1 MAPRSEAPSLRRR
14 ALAHGVYWFLAMTPL
29 GLMLPYF
36 ALYLREE
43 AGLSGAEIGAVMAV
57 MPAVAM
63 FCQPFWG
70 IVADRTGLRARTLV
84 VLCAGAAAGYL
95 AIGAAEGLRALLAA
109 TALLAVFARALIP
122 LSLSVSIPAFAD
134 HAHAFGL
141 VRALGTIGFG
151 VAMFGFPALL
161 ASAASASG
169 RAPAGLGL
177 LFPAAAVLSGAAAL
191 AALALPAGG
200 ALALRA
206 APGEWRSL
214 ARNGPFVRLLA
225 LGVGAFLFQN
235 GPLELFPVLV
245 RARGGDYE
253 TIRTMWV
260 WMLVPEVVLIAL
272 LGAALA
278 RFAPRSLLAIGLLA
292 NGVRWLGTA
301 GLESLAWLAP
311 LQALHAVVVLGL
323 MLGGPLYLDA
333 AVPAQLRSTAQAGF
347 AVVSV
352 GVGGTA
358 SSLLSGW
365 LLDVGGPAAPCG
377 VAGAGSLLLALA
389 ARRWLPRVR
398 GGWREAG

>member
-1 MAPRSEAPSLRRR
+1 
-14 ALAHGVYWFLAMTPL
+14 MTPL

-169 RAPAGLGL
+169 RAPAGL
-177 LFPAAAVLSGAAAL
+177 
-191 AALALPAGG
+191 
-200 ALALRA
+200 
-206 APGEWRSL
+206 
-214 ARNGPFVRLLA
+214 
-225 LGVGAFLFQN
+225 
-235 GPLELFPVLV
+235 
-245 RARGGDYE
+245 
-253 TIRTMWV
+253 
-260 WMLVPEVVLIAL
+260 
-272 LGAALA
+272 
-278 RFAPRSLLAIGLLA
+278 
-292 NGVRWLGTA
+292 
-301 GLESLAWLAP
+301 
-311 LQALHAVVVLGL
+311 
-323 MLGGPLYLDA
+323 
-333 AVPAQLRSTAQAGF
+333 
-347 AVVSV
+347 
-352 GVGGTA
+352 
-358 SSLLSGW
+358 
-365 LLDVGGPAAPCG
+365 
-377 VAGAGSLLLALA
+377 
-389 ARRWLPRVR
+389 
-398 GGWREAG
+398 